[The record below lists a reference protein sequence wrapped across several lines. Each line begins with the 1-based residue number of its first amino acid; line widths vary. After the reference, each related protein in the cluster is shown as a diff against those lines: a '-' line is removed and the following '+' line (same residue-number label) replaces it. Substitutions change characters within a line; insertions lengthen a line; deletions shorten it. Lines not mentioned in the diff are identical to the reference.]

1 VHFLVL
7 LIDMTHTLSSE
18 HDHTC

>member
-7 LIDMTHTLSSE
+7 LIDMTHTVSSE
-18 HDHTC
+18 HDCTC